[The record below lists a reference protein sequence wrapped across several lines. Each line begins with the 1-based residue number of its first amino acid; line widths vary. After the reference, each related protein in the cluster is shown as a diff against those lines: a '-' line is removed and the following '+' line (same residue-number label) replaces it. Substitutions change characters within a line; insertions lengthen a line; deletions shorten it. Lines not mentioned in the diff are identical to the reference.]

1 MQELRRKA
9 LEDETKIHEL
19 KDGYKM
25 LLDQNELLKYDKSE
39 LEIEKERVLAQCEVD
54 KKALSLDIEHLNS
67 QLSLVQSSNRQFE
80 DLSKQNDERCDDLI
94 SQRD

>member
-1 MQELRRKA
+1 MRRKA

-39 LEIEKERVLAQCEVD
+39 LEIEKERVMAQCEVD

-67 QLSLVQSSNRQFE
+67 QFSLVQSSNRQYE